1 MQIYTLP
8 ALAEALGVTY
18 PVVYALRARGFLEP
32 TQVNGSLEYYTLE
45 NYALAAARSVEEWK
59 DKRASIAR
67 PQSSLNKTKQ
77 HNSNRINYDAL
88 FK

>member
-59 DKRASIAR
+59 EKRHIPAR
-67 PQSSLNKTKQ
+67 TPTKTKQ
-77 HNSNRINYDAL
+77 SSANRINYDAL

>member
-59 DKRASIAR
+59 AKRESITH
-67 PQSSLNKTKQ
+67 PQLSLRKAKQ
-77 HNSNRINYDAL
+77 QNTNRINYDAL